1 MLSAGRLT
9 HAIAIARQ
17 AHKDQTDKLGRPYL
31 DHCQRVADVQTGE
44 VGKTIA
50 YLHDVVTKGEGWTLT
65 RLLGEGFSS
74 DVIAALDALIKRL
87 GESDDG
93 LMGRAR
99 ANPHARSVK
108 RADLADNLHQM
119 QEKGGDTGTL
129 ERGLLRID
137 I

>member
-1 MLSAGRLT
+1 
-9 HAIAIARQ
+9 
-17 AHKDQTDKLGRPYL
+17 
-31 DHCQRVADVQTGE
+31 
-44 VGKTIA
+44 
-50 YLHDVVTKGEGWTLT
+50 
-65 RLLGEGFSS
+65 
-74 DVIAALDALIKRL
+74 
-87 GESDDG
+87 
-93 LMGRAR
+93 MGRAR